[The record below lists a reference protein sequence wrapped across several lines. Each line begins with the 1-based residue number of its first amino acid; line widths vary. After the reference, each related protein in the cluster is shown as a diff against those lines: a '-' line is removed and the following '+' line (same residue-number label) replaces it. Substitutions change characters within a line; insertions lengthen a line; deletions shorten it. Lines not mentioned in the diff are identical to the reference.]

1 MGSAPVE
8 RLIDPQML
16 QPGETASV
24 QKPDIKLPWKRY
36 IAFAQE
42 EALLGAEIT
51 DRDLKSLLTIWV
63 DELNTVVLTEQIC
76 EDGVRAVRV
85 SSWTAWMA
93 KKRMA
98 PAKQKLAMSK
108 EAFLADLSGKMLA
121 GMPPHLYHDK
131 VAHVRVGSE
140 LCSEEMQFNEVRQR
154 VVRAALAKLTG
165 IDLEPLPADHTP
177 RIQICASGGGYRA
190 MIATLGAL
198 IGLEECGV
206 LDTVTSIA
214 GLSGSTWAMA
224 GW

>member
-1 MGSAPVE
+1 
-8 RLIDPQML
+8 
-16 QPGETASV
+16 
-24 QKPDIKLPWKRY
+24 
-36 IAFAQE
+36 
-42 EALLGAEIT
+42 
-51 DRDLKSLLTIWV
+51 
-63 DELNTVVLTEQIC
+63 
-76 EDGVRAVRV
+76 
-85 SSWTAWMA
+85 
-93 KKRMA
+93 
-98 PAKQKLAMSK
+98 
-108 EAFLADLSGKMLA
+108 
-121 GMPPHLYHDK
+121 
-131 VAHVRVGSE
+131 
-140 LCSEEMQFNEVRQR
+140 